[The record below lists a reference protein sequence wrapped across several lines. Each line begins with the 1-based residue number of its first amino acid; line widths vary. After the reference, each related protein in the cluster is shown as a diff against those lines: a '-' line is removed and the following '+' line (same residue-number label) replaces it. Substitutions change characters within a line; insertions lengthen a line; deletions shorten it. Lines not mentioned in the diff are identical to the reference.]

1 MTFSAGTGNG
11 TVGSPVNQINLGLVD
26 LDNTRNQVI
35 IKITSLPAHGLLKLN
50 GNELAVGSTF
60 AVSDINKLE
69 YQHTGGEVLSTTTDA
84 FLITV
89 DDGAG
94 GLLGEAAGLK
104 ADGAGAEAAVV
115 DDGGGFSD
123 VVFVDVDIVRHAV
136 GCFPS
141 MRRAL
146 WPRRWICVT
155 TPFAARDA
163 QGTVSGDKTGCEIA
177 SNCRTVHASHAVQ
190 TAFDRSSRN
199 GDGSARSGGHYRGP
213 I

>member
-1 MTFSAGTGNG
+1 VPLPLPAEKVTLPPSFTVRRPAPDAGGVRVGASFSAVKEGGSVTFSAGNGNG

-94 GLLGEAAGLK
+94 GRLTNQQVTIDITPDNDAPSAGGNIVLIEGENGVALVGGLLPVIG
-104 ADGAGAEAAVV
+104 GARGDLAIGDP
-115 DDGGGFSD
+115 DDP
-123 VVFVDVDIVRHAV
+123 H
-136 GCFPS
+136 
-141 MRRAL
+141 
-146 WPRRWICVT
+146 W
-155 TPFAARDA
+155 
-163 QGTVSGDKTGCEIA
+163 
-177 SNCRTVHASHAVQ
+177 
-190 TAFDRSSRN
+190 
-199 GDGSARSGGHYRGP
+199 
-213 I
+213 